1 MTQTCSNKTHYF
13 QCFEKLSKYPDLKE
27 AVEELAEV
35 CEESSRPEL
44 AKKAI
49 KYYED
54 YKDDRAK
61 CVTMIWTSSLKMTRI
76 INCAIVVDVA
86 TTYGYEKEKFTYYFN
101 VI

>member
-27 AVEELAEV
+27 AAEDLAEV
-35 CEESSRPEL
+35 CEESSKPQL
-44 AKKAI
+44 AKRIMKF
-49 KYYED
+49 YES

-61 CVTMIWTSSLKMTRI
+61 CVTMIWTWDTKITNL
-76 INCAIVVDVA
+76 INSAIVVDVA
-86 TTYGYEKEKFTYYFN
+86 TTYGYEKEKFMYYFN